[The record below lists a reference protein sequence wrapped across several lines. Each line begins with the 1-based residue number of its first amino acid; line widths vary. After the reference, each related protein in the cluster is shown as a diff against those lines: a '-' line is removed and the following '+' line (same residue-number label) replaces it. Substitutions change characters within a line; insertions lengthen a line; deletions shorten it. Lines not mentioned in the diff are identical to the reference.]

1 MILAKRIFKFC
12 LYMSSAIVLLLL
24 IEAIYFYRI
33 IQRENTLT
41 KADAIIVFNG
51 FRERVEAGYKLANLG
66 HAPNLVVTAADAYHL
81 SNYNRKYG
89 LPGSVNLIREDKART
104 TFENAYYAGEIIS
117 KNRFRSII
125 LVTSLYHLPRSLFL
139 CRAMLIGQDIK
150 VQIHSPPA
158 GRDKLWFTSSGR
170 KLIHKEM
177 LRFWGS
183 LSELLYCKAAGGV
196 PDKSLND
203 YKLVKQVRSLFS
215 I

>member
-1 MILAKRIFKFC
+1 
-12 LYMSSAIVLLLL
+12 MSSEIVLLLL
-24 IEAIYFYRI
+24 IEAVYFYRI

-51 FRERVEAGYKLANLG
+51 FRERVDAGYKLANLG
-66 HAPNLVVTAADAYHL
+66 YAPHLVISPADAPHL
-81 SNYNRKYG
+81 ATYLGRYG
-89 LPGSVNLIREDKART
+89 LPESANVIREDKART
-104 TFENAYYAGEIIS
+104 TFENAYYTGEIIR
-117 KNRFRSII
+117 KNQFRSII

-139 CRAMLIGQDIK
+139 CRAILVGRGIK
-150 VQIHSPPA
+150 VQIYSPPA
-158 GRDKLWFTSSGR
+158 GRGNLWFTSSGR
-170 KLIHKEM
+170 RLIHKEM

-203 YKLVKQVRSLFS
+203 FKMVKQLRALFS

>member
-12 LYMSSAIVLLLL
+12 LYMSSAIALLLL
-24 IEAIYFYRI
+24 IEGIYFYHI
-33 IQRENTLT
+33 IQREGILA
-41 KADAIIVFNG
+41 KADAIVVFNG

-66 HAPNLVVTAADAYHL
+66 YAPNLVVTAADAYHL

-89 LPGSVNLIREDKART
+89 LPESVNLIREDKART
-104 TFENAYYAGEIIS
+104 TFENAYYTGEIIRE
-117 KNRFRSII
+117 NRFRSII

-139 CRAMLIGQDIK
+139 CRAILLGQDIQ
-150 VQIHSPPA
+150 VQIYSPPV
-158 GRDKLWFTSSGR
+158 GRGNLWFTSSGR

-183 LSELLYCKAAGGV
+183 LSELLYCKASGGV
-196 PDKSLND
+196 PDKSLKD
-203 YKLVKQVRSLFS
+203 FKVVKRIKALFS

>member
-1 MILAKRIFKFC
+1 MTLAKKIFKFC
-12 LYMSSAIVLLLL
+12 LYISSAIVLLFL
-24 IEAIYFYRI
+24 IEGIYFYRI

-51 FRERVEAGYKLANLG
+51 FRERVEAGYKLALLG
-66 HAPNLVVTAADAYHL
+66 YAPNLVVSPADAYH
-81 SNYNRKYG
+81 SSTYNRRYG
-89 LPGSVNLIREDKART
+89 LPESVNVIREEKART
-104 TFENAYYAGEIIS
+104 TFENAFYSGQIIRE
-117 KNRFRSII
+117 NRFRSII

-139 CRAMLIGQDIK
+139 SKALLIGQGVK
-150 VQIHSPPA
+150 VQIYSPPA
-158 GRDKLWFTSSGR
+158 GRGNLWFSSSGR

-183 LSELLYCKAAGGV
+183 LSEFLYCKAAGGV

-203 YKLVKQVRSLFS
+203 FKAVKRLRALFS